1 MVVILIAKIVGN
13 RSRFCLMVVTYLVYG
28 IVYTVNVESFSEYV
42 LGEVI
47 CAQFCWT
54 SERKRWP
61 FVVARV
67 ICTTTSHRGMFNVCI
82 AHGPICPG
90 VHGRLRRACKG
101 YREYIMFIDCK
112 HAMQV

>member
-1 MVVILIAKIVGN
+1 MIVLLITKIVGN
-13 RSRFCLMVVTYLVYG
+13 RSRSCLMVVVYLAYE
-28 IVYTVNVESFSEYV
+28 IVYPVEVESFSEYA

-47 CAQFCWT
+47 CAQFFWT

-61 FVVARV
+61 SVVARV
-67 ICTTTSHRGMFNVCI
+67 VCTTTSHRGLFDVCI
-82 AHGPICPG
+82 VHGPICPG
-90 VHGRLRRACKG
+90 VQGRLRRARKG